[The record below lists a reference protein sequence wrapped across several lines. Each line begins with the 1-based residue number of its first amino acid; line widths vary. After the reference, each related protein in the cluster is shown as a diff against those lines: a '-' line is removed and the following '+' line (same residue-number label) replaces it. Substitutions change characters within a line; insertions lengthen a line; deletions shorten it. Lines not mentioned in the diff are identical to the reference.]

1 MITEIIIAAFGIV
14 LSAYF
19 SGSEIAVTTAHP
31 LQLQKWKSQK
41 KAFSSDAIK
50 MYEDRQHYLTV
61 ILVGNNLANVLTTT
75 FASIVFTS
83 YGLFNWWQ
91 TILVISGIILLF
103 GEVIPK
109 SLIRY
114 QPNSYLLFSSA
125 VIKIFGFFLHPVA
138 RFFEKIIAGLLRF
151 FKSDEQPLN
160 IMIRRKE
167 IEKSIFD
174 SYETGVLNDDKRK
187 YIDNVFE
194 FSDTTAGEI
203 ITPRTDIV
211 ALPEGAR
218 IGGSEKGLHSIGFLK
233 DHYLSRYDRS
243 YCRLYLAA

>member
-1 MITEIIIAAFGIV
+1 MSTEIILASIGVV

-41 KAFSSDAIK
+41 KAFSSAALR
-50 MYEDRQHYLTV
+50 MYEERQHYLTV

-83 YGLFNWWQ
+83 SGLFNWWQ
-91 TILVISGIILLF
+91 TILVISAVILVF

-114 QPNSYLLFSSA
+114 QPNAYLLFSSA
-125 VIKIFGFFLHPVA
+125 VIRIFGFILHPVA
-138 RFFEKIIAGLLRF
+138 RFFEKMIAGLLKF
-151 FKSDEQPLN
+151 FKSDQQPLN

-167 IEKSIFD
+167 IEKSIYD
-174 SYETGVLNDDKRK
+174 SYEMGVLNKDKKK
-187 YIDNVFE
+187 YIDNVFD

-203 ITPRTDIV
+203 ITPGPI
-211 ALPEGAR
+211 LSPFPR
-218 IGGSEKGLHSIGFLK
+218 IP
-233 DHYLSRYDRS
+233 
-243 YCRLYLAA
+243 A